1 VYDKQV
7 VRRRR
12 ATLGVL
18 VGLSIALLTAS
29 FGNGGGVV
37 HGFQA
42 AAQAVLAPIE
52 EGASRA
58 FQPIRDLVNWVGDTV
73 DAKGEVDGMKK
84 DLATTRRQL
93 AQSQAAVRENQQL
106 RGLANLHRRPD
117 FPQGTNPVGARV
129 IARSP
134 TVWYSTIQ
142 IDVGS
147 GEGVREDDP
156 VTTGDGLVGK
166 VTDVNGGTS
175 TVTLITDSSSSVS
188 AEIVPEGSNGVVQPA
203 VGDPDDMELN
213 FVQKGR
219 DITVGQTVI
228 TSGFASGRLQS
239 LFSRGIPIG
248 RVTRVDAN
256 ELELYQRVHMRPFAD
271 FRRMDV
277 VQVLRNRGR
286 TPEPNAATAAPGSG
300 GP

>member
-18 VGLSIALLTAS
+18 VGLSIILLTVS

-42 AAQAVLAPIE
+42 AAQAVLSPIE

-58 FQPIRDLVNWVGDTV
+58 FKPIRDLANWIGDTV
-73 DAKGEVDGMKK
+73 HAKGKVDGMKK
-84 DLATTRRQL
+84 DLATTRQQL

-106 RGLANLHRRPD
+106 QALVNLHRRPD
-117 FPQGTNPVGARV
+117 FPQGTDAIGARV

-134 TVWYSTIQ
+134 TVWYSTVQ
-142 IDVGS
+142 IDVGK
-147 GEGVREDDP
+147 GDGVRVDDP
-156 VTTGDGLVGK
+156 VITGDGLVGK
-166 VTDVNGGTS
+166 VTDVTGGTS

-188 AEIVPEGSNGVVQPA
+188 AEIVPEGSNGIVQPA
-203 VGDPDDMELN
+203 VGNPDDMQLN

-219 DITVGQTVI
+219 DVTVGQTVI
-228 TSGFASGRLQS
+228 TSGFASGRLAS
-239 LFSRGIPIG
+239 LFPRGIPIG
-248 RVTRVDAN
+248 RVRRVDAN
-256 ELELYQRVHMRPFAD
+256 ELELYQRVHIQPFAD

-277 VQVLRNRGR
+277 VQVLRHHGR
-286 TPEPNAATAAPGSG
+286 APQPNAATAAPGSG

>member
-1 VYDKQV
+1 MYDKQV

-12 ATLGVL
+12 AALGVL
-18 VGLSIALLTAS
+18 VGLSIVLLTAS
-29 FGNGGGVV
+29 FGNAGGAV

-42 AAQAVLAPIE
+42 AAQAVLTPIE

-58 FQPIRDLVNWVGDTV
+58 FKPFRDLANWIGDTV
-73 DAKGEVDGMKK
+73 HAKGKVDSMKK
-84 DLATTRRQL
+84 DLATTRQQL

-106 RGLANLHRRPD
+106 QALVNLHRRPD
-117 FPQGTNPVGARV
+117 FPVGTDPIGARV

-134 TVWYSTIQ
+134 TVWYATMQ
-142 IDVGS
+142 IDVGRS
-147 GEGVREDDP
+147 DGVRVDDP
-156 VTTGDGLVGK
+156 VITGDGLVGK
-166 VTDVNGGTS
+166 VTDVAGGTS

-203 VGDPDDMELN
+203 VGNPDDMQLN

-219 DITVGQTVI
+219 DVTVGQTVI

-239 LFSRGIPIG
+239 LFPRGIPIG
-248 RVTRVDAN
+248 RVKRVDAN
-256 ELELYQRVHMRPFAD
+256 ELELYQRVHIQPFAD
-271 FRRMDV
+271 FRRVDV
-277 VQVLRNRGR
+277 VQVLRHRGR
-286 TPEPNAATAAPGSG
+286 TPQPNPATAAPGSG

>member
-1 VYDKQV
+1 MYDKQV

-18 VGLSIALLTAS
+18 VGLSIVLLTVS

-42 AAQAVLAPIE
+42 AAQAVLSPIE

-58 FQPIRDLVNWVGDTV
+58 FQPFRDLANWIGDTV
-73 DAKGEVDGMKK
+73 HAKGKVDGMKK
-84 DLATTRRQL
+84 DLATTRAQL

-106 RGLANLHRRPD
+106 QALVNLHKRPD
-117 FPQGTNPVGARV
+117 FPQGTDPIGARV

-142 IDVGS
+142 IDVGK
-147 GEGVREDDP
+147 GDGVHEDDP
-156 VTTGDGLVGK
+156 VVTGDGLVGK
-166 VTDVNGGTS
+166 VTDVAGGTA
-175 TVTLITDSSSSVS
+175 TVTLITDSSMAVS
-188 AEIVPEGSNGVVQPA
+188 GEIVPEGSNGVVQPA
-203 VGDPDDMELN
+203 VGNPDDMELN

-219 DITVGQTVI
+219 DITVGQTAI
-228 TSGFASGRLQS
+228 TSGFASGRLES
-239 LFSRGIPIG
+239 LYPRGIPVG
-248 RVTRVDAN
+248 RVKKVDAN
-256 ELELYQRVHMRPFAD
+256 ELELYQRVHISPFAD
-271 FRRMDV
+271 FKRMDV
-277 VQVLRNRGR
+277 VQVLRHRGR
-286 TPEPNAATAAPGSG
+286 TPQPNPATAAPGSG

>member
-18 VGLSIALLTAS
+18 VGLSIVLLTVS

-42 AAQAVLAPIE
+42 AAQAVLSPIE

-58 FQPIRDLVNWVGDTV
+58 FQPFRDLANWIGDTV
-73 DAKGEVDGMKK
+73 HAKGKVDGMKK
-84 DLATTRRQL
+84 DLATTRQQL

-106 RGLANLHRRPD
+106 QALVNLHRRPD
-117 FPQGTNPVGARV
+117 FPQGTAPIGARV

-142 IDVGS
+142 IDVGRS
-147 GEGVREDDP
+147 DGVRDDDP
-156 VTTGDGLVGK
+156 VVTGDGLVGK
-166 VTDVNGGTS
+166 VTDVAGGTS
-175 TVTLITDSSSSVS
+175 TVTLITDSSSAVS

-203 VGDPDDMELN
+203 VGNPDDLQLN

-219 DITVGQTVI
+219 DVTVGQTVI
-228 TSGFASGRLQS
+228 TSGFASGRLES
-239 LFSRGIPIG
+239 IFPRGIPIG
-248 RVTRVDAN
+248 RVKRVDAN
-256 ELELYQRVHMRPFAD
+256 ELELYQRVHISPFAD
-271 FRRMDV
+271 FKRMDV
-277 VQVLRNRGR
+277 VQVLRHRGR
-286 TPEPNAATAAPGSG
+286 TPQPNAATAAPGSG

>member
-1 VYDKQV
+1 VYDKQA

-18 VGLSIALLTAS
+18 VGLSIVLLTAS

-42 AAQAVLAPIE
+42 AAQAVLSPIE

-58 FQPIRDLVNWVGDTV
+58 FQPFRDLVNWIGDTV
-73 DAKGEVDGMKK
+73 HAKGKVDGMKK
-84 DLATTRRQL
+84 DLATTRAQL

-106 RGLANLHRRPD
+106 QALVNLHKRPD
-117 FPQGTNPVGARV
+117 FPQGTDPIGARV

-134 TVWYSTIQ
+134 TVWYSTVQ
-142 IDVGS
+142 IDVGK
-147 GEGVREDDP
+147 GDGVRQDDP
-156 VTTGDGLVGK
+156 VVTGDGLVGK
-166 VTDVNGGTS
+166 VTDVAGGTA
-175 TVTLITDSSSSVS
+175 TVTLITDSSSAVS

-203 VGDPDDMELN
+203 VGNPDDLQLN

-219 DITVGQTVI
+219 DVTVGQTVI
-228 TSGFASGRLQS
+228 TSGFASGRLES
-239 LFSRGIPIG
+239 IFPRGIPIG
-248 RVTRVDAN
+248 RVKRVDAN
-256 ELELYQRVHMRPFAD
+256 ELELYQRVHISPFAD
-271 FRRMDV
+271 FKRMDV
-277 VQVLRNRGR
+277 VQVLRHRGR
-286 TPEPNAATAAPGSG
+286 TPQPNPATAAPGSG

>member
-12 ATLGVL
+12 ATLAVL
-18 VGLSIALLTAS
+18 VGLSIVLLTAS

-42 AAQAVLAPIE
+42 AAQAVLTPIE

-58 FQPIRDLVNWVGDTV
+58 FKPFRDLANWVGDTV
-73 DAKGEVDGMKK
+73 HAKGKVDGMKK
-84 DLATTRRQL
+84 DLATTRQQL

-106 RGLANLHRRPD
+106 QALVNLQKRPD
-117 FPQGTNPVGARV
+117 FPQGTDPIGARI

-134 TVWYSTIQ
+134 TVWYSTVQ
-142 IDVGS
+142 IDVGKS
-147 GEGVREDDP
+147 DGVRLNDP
-156 VTTGDGLVGK
+156 VITGDGLVGK
-166 VTDVNGGTS
+166 VTDVAGGTA
-175 TVTLITDSSSSVS
+175 TVTLITDSSSAVS

-203 VGDPDDMELN
+203 VGNPDDMELN

-219 DITVGQTVI
+219 DVTVGQTVI
-228 TSGFASGRLQS
+228 TSGFASGRLES
-239 LFSRGIPIG
+239 LFPRGIPIG
-248 RVTRVDAN
+248 RVKRVDAN
-256 ELELYQRVHMRPFAD
+256 ELELYQRVHIQPFAD
-271 FRRMDV
+271 FKRMDV
-277 VQVLRNRGR
+277 VQVVRHRGR
-286 TPEPNAATAAPGSG
+286 TPQPNPATAAPGSG